1 VRGSNRTEL
10 MAIPTVVVLL
20 GAIFLVLAAA
30 SVGVWAWILGGA
42 LILVGIGY
50 GLRALRKGGFDTA
63 GEEVLD
69 SARRHDPT
77 IYNVL
82 VVADGDCAPEAL
94 QRIVEDHAEGRS
106 VDAYVVAPA
115 VSSRLDRLTGDEGAY
130 ERASGSLDSTLQA
143 LETAAANRRGK
154 LGSHDPVQAI
164 AEALREF
171 PADEILV
178 PDELDGAV
186 VARMRFGIP
195 VSRVGAAGT

>member
-1 VRGSNRTEL
+1 
-10 MAIPTVVVLL
+10 MAIPLVVVVL
-20 GAIFLVLAAA
+20 GMIFLVLAAA

-50 GLRALRKGGFDTA
+50 GVRALSKGGVDTA

-69 SARRHDPT
+69 SRLRHDPA

-82 VVADGDCAPEAL
+82 VVADGACAPEAL
-94 QRIVEDHAEGRS
+94 WRIVEDHAEGRP
-106 VDAYVVAPA
+106 VDAFVVAPA
-115 VSSRLDRLTGDEGAY
+115 ASSRLDRLTGDEGAY

-143 LETAAANRRGK
+143 LEPATTNRRGK
-154 LGSHDPVQAI
+154 LGSHDPVQAV

-178 PDELDGAV
+178 PDGLDTAV
-186 VARMRFGIP
+186 VDRMRFGVP
-195 VSRVGAAGT
+195 VSRVEAASR